1 MATYPPTIF
10 GYDNP
15 KEKNMAEQAQEMVVD
30 ATPKKTAFMAKPSTH
45 EERIKKDEEELEKLK
60 KEAIGETEESAKE
73 VEEKKAEDEEAP
85 KNAEERTFKKR
96 YGDLRRHSQE
106 KEKEFQKQLD
116 ELKAQ
121 LEKATKKEIKLPKT
135 EAEIEEWAKEYPDVA
150 GIVETI
156 AIKKAK
162 EQSDALEKRI
172 KEIDEL
178 NAKSAK
184 ERAEVELLKIHPDF
198 ADIRESDDFHEWAEE
213 QPKWVQDA
221 LYENSED
228 ARSAA
233 RAIDLYK
240 SDRNIGKK
248 EKVNSGKEAAKA
260 VETKTQKSIPD
271 TEGKTSMIRES
282 DVQNMT
288 AEEYEKNSDAIMEA
302 IRSGN
307 FIYDLS
313 GSAR

>member
-1 MATYPPTIF
+1 
-10 GYDNP
+10 
-15 KEKNMAEQAQEMVVD
+15 MAEQAQEMVVD
-30 ATPKKTAFMAKPSTH
+30 ATPKKTAFMDKRSTH
-45 EERIKKDEEELEKLK
+45 ADRIKKDEEELELLK
-60 KEAIGETEESAKE
+60 KQAQGETEES
-73 VEEKKAEDEEAP
+73 VTEEKAENEEEP

-106 KEKEFQKQLD
+106 KEKQFQKQLD

-121 LEKATKKEIKLPKT
+121 LEKSTKKEIKLPKT

-178 NAKSAK
+178 NAQTTK
-184 ERAEVELLKIHPDF
+184 ERAEVELLRIHPDF
-198 ADIRESDDFHEWAEE
+198 AEIRESDDFHEWADE

-240 SDRNIGKK
+240 ADRNIGRK
-248 EKVNSGKEAAKA
+248 EKVNSSKEAAKA
-260 VETKTQKSIPD
+260 VSTKTQKTVPD
-271 TEGKTSMIRES
+271 AENKNSVIRES
-282 DVQNMT
+282 EVQRMT
-288 AEEYEKNSDAIMEA
+288 ADEYDANSDVIMEA

-307 FIYDLS
+307 FIYDIS